1 MARDTPTRLAA
12 VPCTDFTHTF
22 GMLVVSGARRAKR
35 KASVVISAASGQ
47 SSGSGLY
54 IYLLM
59 ALIFVGFY
67 FFAIRPQQKRRRET
81 ESMQRAAGPGDEIVT
96 VGGLYGTIIE
106 IDDETA
112 LLEIAPDVHARYARA
127 AIGKVVNR
135 AELVEEVEDEEV
147 YDEDAELDEADDV
160 VDDDTP
166 APVDAVSDADKK
178 TR

>member
-1 MARDTPTRLAA
+1 M
-12 VPCTDFTHTF
+12 
-22 GMLVVSGARRAKR
+22 
-35 KASVVISAASGQ
+35 ISAASGQ

-96 VGGLYGTIIE
+96 VGGLYGTIVE

-135 AELVEEVEDEEV
+135 AEHEELEAEEEVDDEPV
-147 YDEDAELDEADDV
+147 DELDE
-160 VDDDTP
+160 VDETAEEHTP
-166 APVDAVSDADKK
+166 ADDAVSEPDKK
-178 TR
+178 SR